1 MILEERLIAVVTSLG
16 DANLPCAL
24 AGGFAYGIHIIP
36 RATTD
41 IDLIVVSTAEVERI
55 EDALHR
61 AFEKLI
67 PHREFM
73 AAGGVSIRRFV
84 GFDDEQE
91 TIVDFIIPANHDF
104 GVTILQRS
112 VPLPFRGVD
121 IPVVSLEDLYLLKK
135 LSIRLQDLSDCEMIM
150 KIKGS
155 QMDWP
160 YIDKWKE
167 RLGIED

>member
-1 MILEERLIAVVTSLG
+1 MILEERLIAVITSLG

-55 EDALHR
+55 EGALHR

-67 PHREFM
+67 PHRESV
-73 AAGGVSIRRFV
+73 AAGSVSIRRFV
-84 GFDDEQE
+84 GFDDGQE
-91 TIVDFIIPANHDF
+91 TIVDFIIPSNHDF
-104 GVTILQRS
+104 GVNILQRS
-112 VPLPFRGVD
+112 VPLPFGGVD

-135 LSIRLQDLSDCEMIM
+135 LSMRLQDLSDCEMM
-150 KIKGS
+150 LRIKGS
-155 QMDWP
+155 DMDWQ
-160 YIDKWKE
+160 YIDEWRKK
-167 RLGIED
+167 LGIED

>member
-1 MILEERLIAVVTSLG
+1 MNLEEKLVSVVTSLS
-16 DANLPCAL
+16 DANLACAL

-61 AFEKLI
+61 AFDKLI
-67 PHREFM
+67 PHREPM
-73 AAGGVSIRRFV
+73 AAGSVSIRRFV

-91 TIVDFIIPANHDF
+91 TIVDFIIPSNHDF
-104 GVTILQRS
+104 GVNILQRS

-135 LSIRLQDLSDCEMIM
+135 LSIRLQDRSDCEMM
-150 KIKGS
+150 LKIKGPL
-155 QMDWP
+155 MDWP
-160 YIDKWKE
+160 YIDRWKE
-167 RLGIED
+167 RLGIKD